1 MRPIKFRGKTEEGHW
16 VYGDFSLINSY
27 EKPLIFEGLFDEFLV
42 IPETV
47 GQYTGVN
54 DSKRTAEYPDGQP
67 IYEGD
72 IIKADLPQKWHDG
85 VRNLRLACGRVYF
98 EKGSFKVTDRAE
110 DVRLDDFVKDVVWE
124 VLGNV
129 WEDGELLSDCKKAIK
144 TQVY

>member
-16 VYGDFSLINSY
+16 AYGDFSLINSY

-98 EKGSFKVTDRAE
+98 EKGSFKVTDRVA
-110 DVRLDDFVKDVVWE
+110 DVRLDDFANDVILE
-124 VLGNV
+124 VLGNFH
-129 WEDGELLSDCKKAIK
+129 DNPDLLER
-144 TQVY
+144 